1 MMSGLTPTLLG
12 EIWALSDTNKSG
24 SLLFP
29 EFAVAMYLCSL
40 ALQGSAIP
48 SKLPEKISNEVSSL
62 VDIISFNTP
71 DQESTQQPTN
81 VPNFSS
87 TATTT
92 PATTAPQQSNMAAL
106 ASLQAQATGVYPMQS
121 QPTGGFL
128 TNQPSLN
135 NLTQQQTG
143 YIAPLQQQ
151 QTGYVAP
158 LQQQQTGYAPLQA
171 QATGYGLQPQA
182 TGYAPAPLQA
192 QPTGRPGEWGF
203 INTPG
208 GGLPGMDAF
217 QARFM
222 PQQNQQNFSSASL
235 QGNAKVEWAITKDE
249 KKIYDRIF
257 TEYDKQRVGFIS
269 GDSAIQVMSKSGIP
283 EKDLEAIWTLSD
295 PNNRGKLN
303 RDEFA
308 VAMHLIYRCLNG
320 YSIPVRLPPELIPP
334 SSKNFSQSV
343 TEAKSFLRTKSE
355 PVDYKSH
362 SFKTNDAPVRNTA
375 ADFKNDDDNIY
386 TSNARHGKKPAPS
399 VDEMSLAEL
408 RNKVKEKQA
417 TLDEIDA
424 RDGGEYDT
432 VKALETKDQSAIE
445 NLKERI
451 MKVQK
456 EINSHPNALLL
467 GLSINEKKKD
477 LQRALNSQK
486 DKLPQLTHAV
496 RKVEDEIAH
505 LKLELVRVRAEK
517 ENPGST
523 IVGTGPNG
531 AITEADRRKARSR
544 AMLKARMASL
554 TGKAAPDANSFEDFE
569 SKYMEESEK
578 VKKERQQVEQTMVDI
593 EDSSDQISKELE
605 SSLRDSRDDIH
616 NERDKNRWEEAI
628 GVEDIV
634 KDFIYSLR
642 RLLPASNGTSSVS
655 STAKPESVARSF
667 SSPAP
672 TTAPKPTPSPQP
684 AHRSAA
690 DRAAFIKA
698 EAERR
703 MTERLAAMGISRPS
717 KSSSAFQAPTAST
730 SAETPSPSPP
740 VKKAPPPAPPKR
752 NSKSAASSTSSQA
765 PTPPAVAPTPPAKV
779 STPQE
784 APAAPVAIP
793 VATQDDSD
801 GDEELRMFQEQMAAE
816 EARLKQLKEAKAAK
830 KAKKA
835 ELEAKKAASDAKKKQ
850 KEEQMAKLKAQME
863 AMKEEQRKLEDNDS
877 SDEESTPIP
886 KAESTQANNVPV
898 PTNDSTSPLPVTSPE
913 PLKDNNPFLRNMPAV
928 SPSPA
933 AASTSPPVAHHDN
946 NPFLRNTQTQQEV
959 KPTPVSAP
967 NNTLVTPPPNAPSFS
982 QPKRTDSGLDPNV
995 AASQRAN
1002 QRGQVSDDGWG
1013 ADSSE
1018 DSSDDERPI
1027 RGATDPSALASMLFG
1042 RMGPPSKSAT
1052 AAMDSGRTSN
1062 ASTPVPEARTPQ
1074 PEPVR
1079 AAQPAFTAPESV
1091 EPGTVPPP
1099 PPLPFTAAPP
1109 APVASSEIPIPNG
1122 IPPPPPLPTGA
1133 APPPPPLPTDAAPP
1147 PPPTG
1152 VPPPPP
1158 LPPTGMAPPPPV
1170 GMPPPPPSGIPPPP
1184 PLPPAGAAPPP
1195 PPALPIIMGGPP
1207 PPAPPPP
1214 AMGEADRSAML
1225 VPDRSALFAQ
1235 IHAGK
1240 ALKKV
1245 SKN

>member
-48 SKLPEKISNEVSSL
+48 SKLPEKIANEVSSL

-71 DQESTQQPTN
+71 DQESVQQPTN

-87 TATTT
+87 TTTST
-92 PATTAPQQSNMAAL
+92 PATTAPQQSNLTAL

-121 QPTGGFL
+121 QPTGGYL

-135 NLTQQQTG
+135 NLAQQQTG
-143 YIAPLQQQ
+143 YITPLQQQ
-151 QTGYVAP
+151 QTGYVAS

-182 TGYAPAPLQA
+182 TGYSPAPLQA

-222 PQQNQQNFSSASL
+222 PQQNQQNFTSASL

-269 GDSAIQVMSKSGIP
+269 GDSAIQVMSKSGLP

-320 YSIPVRLPPELIPP
+320 YSIPARLPPELIPP

-343 TEAKSFLRTKSE
+343 TEAKTFLRTKSE

-362 SFKTNDAPVRNTA
+362 SFKTNDAPARKSA

-386 TSNARHGKKPAPS
+386 TSNARHGKKAAPS
-399 VDEMSLAEL
+399 VDEMSIAEL
-408 RNKVKEKQA
+408 RNKVKEKQN
-417 TLDEIDA
+417 TLDAIDS

-432 VKALETKDQSAIE
+432 VRALETKDQSAIE
-445 NLKERI
+445 ALKERI

-456 EINSHPNALLL
+456 EINSHPNASLL
-467 GLSINEKKKD
+467 GLNINEKKKE

-505 LKLELVRVRAEK
+505 LKLELVRVLAEK

-523 IVGTGPNG
+523 IVGTGPSG

-634 KDFIYSLR
+634 KEFIYSLR
-642 RLLPASNGTSSVS
+642 RLLPVSNGTSSVS
-655 STAKPESVARSF
+655 SATKPESVSRSF

-672 TTAPKPTPSPQP
+672 ATAPKPTPSPQP

-717 KSSSAFQAPTAST
+717 KSSSAFQAPTAS
-730 SAETPSPSPP
+730 SSETPSSAPP

-752 NSKSAASSTSSQA
+752 NSIKSASSSASSTPAKVPTPPAAA
-765 PTPPAVAPTPPAKV
+765 PTPPVKAPSPHEVPA
-779 STPQE
+779 
-784 APAAPVAIP
+784 AAPVATP
-793 VATQDDSD
+793 PTAQDDSD
-801 GDEELRMFQEQMAAE
+801 GDEELRLFQEQMAAE
-816 EARLKQLKEAKAAK
+816 EARLKQLREAKATK

-835 ELEAKKAASDAKKKQ
+835 ELEAKKAVSDAKKKQ

-863 AMKEEQRKLEDNDS
+863 AMKEEQRKLSLEDNDS
-877 SDEESTPIP
+877 SDEELTPTP
-886 KAESTQANNVPV
+886 KAETIQADVPV
-898 PTNDSTSPLPVTSPE
+898 PANDSTSSLPVSSPE
-913 PLKDNNPFLRNMPAV
+913 PLKDNNPFLRNMPAA
-928 SPSPA
+928 PTLPA
-933 AASTSPPVAHHDN
+933 AASSPPVAHHDN
-946 NPFLRNTQTQQEV
+946 NPFLRNTQAQEV
-959 KPTPVSAP
+959 KPTPFPAP
-967 NNTLVTPPPNAPSFS
+967 SGPTLVTPPPNTPSFS
-982 QPKRTDSGLDPNV
+982 QPTRTDSGLDPNV

-1018 DSSDDERPI
+1018 DSSDEERPM
-1027 RGATDPSALASMLFG
+1027 RGAADPSALASMLFG

-1052 AAMDSGRTSN
+1052 AAMDSGRASN
-1062 ASTPVPEARTPQ
+1062 ASTPVPEVKTI
-1074 PEPVR
+1074 
-1079 AAQPAFTAPESV
+1079 QPAFTAPESV
-1091 EPGTVPPP
+1091 EPGTIPPP
-1099 PPLPFTAAPP
+1099 PPLPFTAAPL
-1109 APVASSEIPIPNG
+1109 APVASSEIPMPNG
-1122 IPPPPPLPTGA
+1122 I
-1133 APPPPPLPTDAAPP
+1133 P

-1158 LPPTGMAPPPPV
+1158 LPPSGVAPPPPV
-1170 GMPPPPPSGIPPPP
+1170 GMPPPPPVGVPPPPPSGIPPPP

-1214 AMGEADRSAML
+1214 AMGDADKSNML

-1235 IHAGK
+1235 IHSGK
-1240 ALKKV
+1240 ALRKV